1 MFNRIAFLSVAAAA
15 LGAAVL
21 PHAAAA
27 ADYYDGGRGPLV
39 FHSQDDV
46 EIDGGRAR
54 VEHRQDLR
62 PTGYDRRLPGPVAFD
77 ERDPDRGY
85 GRPRY
90 GYGGPGFGYGDPQGG
105 YRRPVV
111 IERPAYGNGSP
122 DFDRGYGGSAFDH
135 GNGGYGAPYRPAS
148 AYRSVSAPVYGE
160 SFDDRAGLPDV
171 GCTIQE
177 AQSTTPAGWRK
188 TVTHRTC
195 YRR

>member
-15 LGAAVL
+15 LGAAAL

-27 ADYYDGGRGPLV
+27 ADYYDEGRGPVV
-39 FHSQDDV
+39 FHSRDDI

-62 PTGYDRRLPGPVAFD
+62 PIGGDRRFPGPVAFD

-85 GRPRY
+85 GRPAYGYGRPGY
-90 GYGGPGFGYGDPQGG
+90 GYGGPEGG
-105 YRRPVV
+105 YRRPVT
-111 IERPAYGNGSP
+111 IERPAYGYGYGGP
-122 DFDRGYGGSAFDH
+122 AFDRGDA
-135 GNGGYGAPYRPAS
+135 GYGAAYRPVPV
-148 AYRSVSAPVYGE
+148 YRAVSAPVYGE
-160 SFDDRAGLPDV
+160 GFGERAGLPDV
-171 GCTIQE
+171 GCTIEQ

-188 TVTHRTC
+188 IVTHRTC